1 MYRALLLTS
10 CLLASATLTGCENST
25 ISKSDVGTV
34 AGGIAGG
41 VIGNQL
47 SGGNTAATIGGAVG
61 GAYLGNRVGK
71 AYDNN

>member
-1 MYRALLLTS
+1 MYRALLLSS
-10 CLLASATLTGCENST
+10 CLLASAALTGCEHT
-25 ISKSDVGTV
+25 ITKSDVGTV

-47 SGGNTAATIGGAVG
+47 SGGNAVATIGGTLG

-71 AYDNN
+71 SYENN